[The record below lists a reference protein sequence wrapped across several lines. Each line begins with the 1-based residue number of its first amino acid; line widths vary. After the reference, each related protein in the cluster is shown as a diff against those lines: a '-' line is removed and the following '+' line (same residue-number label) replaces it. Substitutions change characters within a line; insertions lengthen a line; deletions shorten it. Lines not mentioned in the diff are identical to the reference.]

1 MEIERL
7 DRELR
12 EKTIYGIEL
21 ARERFRKR
29 DNPEYSQENYLLF
42 AGTGGNPEAV
52 LMQNPYTAGFII
64 KLGEFMMWVDPGPAA
79 ILRARELNIDLG
91 SLTAVYISHGH
102 QDHYGGAEPI
112 IEGMCWGMFARRGYL
127 LAPGKVLDDRMVS
140 PFHQGINTGFYSG
153 GPNVISLNPGKKLK
167 IEKVNITP
175 VLAYHG
181 EENYGF
187 ILEYNNLTIGYTSD
201 TNYVLS
207 YKTSEGLK
215 KVERMGPITDFL
227 EVNEWRSELK
237 KAYQNVDVLIAN
249 VTAHNS
255 WMHRHLTTLG
265 LAHLLAGSKVKLAVL
280 THFNYCCLYP
290 EDLREKMAQYVT
302 AKSGVK
308 TIAGIDG
315 LKINLDPEGI
325 CEI

>member
-1 MEIERL
+1 M

-29 DNPEYSQENYLLF
+29 ENQLASKESFLLF

-52 LMQNPYTAGFII
+52 LTQTPHTAGFII
-64 KLGEFMMWVDPGPAA
+64 KLDEFMLWVDPGPAA
-79 ILRARELNIDLG
+79 ILRARELNVDLG

-127 LAPGKVLDDRMVS
+127 LAPGKVLDDRMIS

-153 GPNVISLNPGKKLK
+153 GPNVISLTQGKKVEIGLASL
-167 IEKVNITP
+167 TP
-175 VLAYHG
+175 VVAYHG

-187 ILEYNNLTIGYTSD
+187 ILKYKNLTIGYTSD
-201 TNYVLS
+201 TNYILS
-207 YKTSEGLK
+207 YKTPLGIK
-215 KVERMGPITDFL
+215 KVERMGPVVDFL
-227 EVNEWRSELK
+227 EVYEFRADLK
-237 KAYQNVDVLIAN
+237 KAYEEVDILIAN

-255 WMHRHLTTLG
+255 WIHRHLTTLG
-265 LAHLLAGSKVKLAVL
+265 LAHLLKNSKVKLVLL

-290 EDLREKMAQYVT
+290 EDLREKMALYVQE
-302 AKSGVK
+302 KSGVK
-308 TIAGIDG
+308 ALPGVDG
-315 LKINLDPEGI
+315 LKINLNPEGL
-325 CEI
+325 